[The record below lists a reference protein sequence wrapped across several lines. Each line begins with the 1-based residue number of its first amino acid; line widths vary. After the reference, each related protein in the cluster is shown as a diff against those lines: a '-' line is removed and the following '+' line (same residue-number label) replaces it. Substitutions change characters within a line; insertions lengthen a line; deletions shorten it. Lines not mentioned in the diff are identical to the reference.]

1 MYIKRSFNLSLIY
14 FFTWRILLYS
24 FLVSLAV
31 LLMYDVLGW
40 RWVAIPWLPVSLI
53 GTAVSFYVG
62 FKNSQSYDRLW
73 EARKIWG
80 GITNTSRA
88 FATAVRAFVTNESA
102 DAPVSEAHLNQE
114 KKILI
119 YRHIAWLYAL
129 KHLMWQRT
137 AWEHQSN
144 TNTWYRRYFE
154 KEFAVGSWE
163 DELRPYLSAN
173 ELQWLTGKKNAAVQ
187 LLDCQSQ
194 HLARLRKEG
203 MLEDLRQM
211 ELQKLITDLLAEQG
225 RSERIKNFPFPRHF
239 ATTSMIFI
247 GIFTFLLPF
256 GLVNEFARMG
266 DNFIWLL
273 IPSSMIVSWV
283 FGSMELN
290 GDYSENP
297 FEGLVNDVPIF
308 TIIRNIE
315 IDLKDML
322 GESELPEKVQPVHD
336 VLL

>member
-1 MYIKRSFNLSLIY
+1 MYIKRSFNLTLIY
-14 FFTWRILLYS
+14 FFTWRVLLYS
-24 FLVSLAV
+24 FSVSLAA

-40 RWVAIPWLPVSLI
+40 KWVAIPWLPVSLI

-62 FKNSQSYDRLW
+62 FKNSQSYDRMW

-80 GITNTSRA
+80 GITNSSRG
-88 FATAVRAFVTNESA
+88 FATAVRAFVTNELPGTS
-102 DAPVSEAHLNQE
+102 VSEERIGEE

-137 AWEHQSN
+137 AWEHQQR
-144 TNTWYRRYFE
+144 TNAWYRNYFE
-154 KEFAVGSWE
+154 KKFAFGSWE
-163 DELRPYLSAN
+163 GELSPYLSAD

-187 LLDCQSQ
+187 LMDRQSQ
-194 HLARLRKEG
+194 HLAQLRTQG
-203 MLEDLRQM
+203 LLEDFRHM
-211 ELQKLITDLLAEQG
+211 ELQKFITELLAEQG

-239 ATTSMIFI
+239 ATTSMLFI
-247 GIFTFLLPF
+247 GLFTFLLPF
-256 GLVNEFARMG
+256 GLVSEFAKMG
-266 DNFIWLL
+266 DSFIWLL
-273 IPSSMIVSWV
+273 IPSNMIVSWV

-322 GESELPEKVQPVHD
+322 GERELPEKVEPVYD

>member
-1 MYIKRSFNLSLIY
+1 MYIKRNFNLTLIY

-24 FLVSLAV
+24 FLMSLLA
-31 LLMYDVLGW
+31 LLCYDVIGW
-40 RWVAIPWLPVSLI
+40 KWVAIPWLPVSLI

-73 EARKIWG
+73 EARKVWG
-80 GITNTSRA
+80 GITNMSRA
-88 FATAVRAFVTNESA
+88 FATAVRAFITDDFATIPISPERL
-102 DAPVSEAHLNQE
+102 EQE
-114 KKILI
+114 KKTLI

-129 KHLMWQRT
+129 KHLMWERT
-137 AWEHQSN
+137 AWEHQRN
-144 TNTWYRRYFE
+144 TNAWYRSYFE
-154 KEFAVGSWE
+154 KKFAFGTWE
-163 DELRPYLSAN
+163 GELTPYLDSA
-173 ELQWLTGKKNAAVQ
+173 ELQWLTGKKNPAVQ
-187 LLDCQSQ
+187 LLDRQSQ
-194 HLARLRKEG
+194 HLAQLRKDG
-203 MLEDLRQM
+203 LLEDYRHM
-211 ELQKLITDLLAEQG
+211 ELQKFITELLAEQG

-247 GIFTFLLPF
+247 WLFVFLLPF
-256 GLVNEFARMG
+256 GLVSEFARMG
-266 DNFIWLL
+266 DDFIWLL
-273 IPSSMIVSWV
+273 IPSNMIVSWV
-283 FGSMELN
+283 FASMELN

-322 GESELPEKVQPVHD
+322 GETDLPEKVQPVHD